1 VTVPLWLAA
10 VVAGLAAVALID
22 RLFGPALAWWLQ
34 RRANRAIDEL
44 NQRLHLKIPAF
55 KLARRRQLIER
66 LMFDPEVLGAI
77 EDEARA
83 RGEPTGVAHARARRY
98 AREIVPSF
106 SAYAYF
112 RMAVRLARRLSTA
125 LYRVRVGAL
134 EEEALARVPED
145 ASVVFVIN
153 HRSNMDYVLVTYLVS
168 ERSALSY
175 AVGEW
180 ARVWALQSLIR
191 AMGGYF
197 VRRDSSNPLY
207 RKVLAR
213 YVHMATASGVAQA
226 LFPEGG
232 LTRDGALRPPKL
244 GILSYMVAG
253 FDPQGPRDVVFVP
266 VGLNYDRVLE
276 DRVQLAATATPQ
288 GERPRFAFNPLVL
301 ARFLLRSLWLRLRGR
316 WYRYGYACVGFGRPV
331 SLRDYLRER
340 AVDLRALPAE
350 RRHAEIE
357 RLGLRLMREV
367 GRVVP
372 VLPVSLAAT
381 AVLAAGERGLSGL
394 ELKGAVYDLMQRLAA
409 AGAHVH
415 LPRQDQEYAVEV
427 GLRML
432 RLRRMVLLA
441 DGLYRA
447 NPDERPLLAYY
458 ANAIAHLLR
467 GPDTPEIARGHAAAA
482 GATAR

>member
-1 VTVPLWLAA
+1 VASSVTVPLWVAVVVAALAA
-10 VVAGLAAVALID
+10 IALID
-22 RLFGPALAWWLQ
+22 RLFGPALIWWLR

-44 NQRLHLKIPAF
+44 NQRLHLKIPPF
-55 KLARRRQLIER
+55 KLARRRQLIEQ
-66 LMFDPEVLGAI
+66 LMFDAEVLKAVD
-77 EDEARA
+77 DEAKA
-83 RGEPTGVAHARARRY
+83 RGEPRGVAYARARRY
-98 AREIVPSF
+98 AKEIVPAF

-112 RMAVRLARRLSTA
+112 GIAVALARRLSTA

-134 EEEALARVPED
+134 EEAALARVPED

-207 RKVLAR
+207 RRVLAR
-213 YVHMATASGVAQA
+213 YVQMATASGVAQA

-244 GILSYMVAG
+244 GILSYIVAG
-253 FDPQGPRDVVFVP
+253 FDPQGTRDVMFVP
-266 VGLNYDRVLE
+266 VGLNYERVLE
-276 DRVQLAATATPQ
+276 DRLQVGAAGTPQ
-288 GERPRFAFNPLVL
+288 GERPRFAFNPPVL
-301 ARFLLRSLWLRLRGR
+301 ARFLLRSLWLGLRGR
-316 WYRYGYACVGFGRPV
+316 WYRYGYACVGFGRPL
-331 SLRDYLRER
+331 SLREYLHDR
-340 AVDLRALPAE
+340 AIDLRGLSSE
-350 RRHAEIE
+350 GRHAEIE
-357 RLGLRLMREV
+357 QLGMRLMCEV

-372 VLPVSLAAT
+372 VLPVSVVAT
-381 AVLAAGERGLSGL
+381 VVLAAGERGLSGL
-394 ELKGAVYDLMQRLAA
+394 ELKGAVYELMQRLAA

-415 LPRQDQEYAVEV
+415 LPRKDQEYAVEV

-432 RLRRMVLLA
+432 LLRHMVLLE
-441 DGLYRA
+441 DGVYRT
-447 NPDERPLLAYY
+447 NPDERTLLTYY
-458 ANAIAHLLR
+458 ANSIAHLPAGPDLR
-467 GPDTPEIARGHAAAA
+467 GGH
-482 GATAR
+482 G

>member
-1 VTVPLWLAA
+1 MASTVTVPLWVAIAVAVLA
-10 VVAGLAAVALID
+10 LIALID
-22 RLFGPALAWWLQ
+22 RLFSPALGWWLR

-44 NQRLHLKIPAF
+44 NQRLRLKIPPF
-55 KLARRRQLIER
+55 KLARRRQLIEQ
-66 LMFDPEVLGAI
+66 LLFDPDVLKAV
-77 EDEARA
+77 EDEAKA
-83 RGEPTGVAHARARRY
+83 RGEPKSVTYARARRY
-98 AREIVPSF
+98 AREIVPAF

-112 RMAVRLARRLSTA
+112 RVGAALAKRLSTA
-125 LYRVRVGAL
+125 LYRVRIGAFD
-134 EEEALARVPED
+134 EAALFQVPDD

-168 ERSALSY
+168 ENSALSY

-180 ARVWALQSLIR
+180 ARVWMLQSLIR

-226 LFPEGG
+226 VFPEGG

-244 GILSYMVAG
+244 GIVSYMVSG
-253 FDPQGPRDVVFVP
+253 FDPQGPRDIVFIP

-276 DRVQLAATATPQ
+276 DRLQVAAAGTPR

-301 ARFLLRSLWLRLRGR
+301 AGFLARSLWLRLRGR
-316 WYRYGYACVGFGRPV
+316 WYRYGYACVSFGRPM
-331 SLRDYLRER
+331 SLRAYMRDQ
-340 AVDLRALPAE
+340 AVDFRSLASE
-350 RRHAEIE
+350 QRHGEIE
-357 RLGLRLMREV
+357 RLGLRLMRDV

-372 VLPVSLAAT
+372 VLPVSLVAT
-381 AVLAAGERGLSGL
+381 AILEAGERGLSSL
-394 ELKGAVYDLMQRLAA
+394 ELKGVVFDLMRCLAS

-415 LPRQDQEYAVEV
+415 IPRSDQEYAVDV

-432 RLRRMVLLA
+432 MLRHLVDEH

-447 NPDERPLLAYY
+447 NPKEHALLAYY
-458 ANAIAHLLR
+458 ANAIAHLVDKPDLR
-467 GPDTPEIARGHAAAA
+467 VLPPAA
-482 GATAR
+482 